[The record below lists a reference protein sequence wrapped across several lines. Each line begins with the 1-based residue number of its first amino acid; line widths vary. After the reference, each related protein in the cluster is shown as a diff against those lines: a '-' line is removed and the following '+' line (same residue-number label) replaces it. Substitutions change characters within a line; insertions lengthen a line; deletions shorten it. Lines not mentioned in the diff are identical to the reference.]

1 MQISSQTVENTCP
14 TCNYVNCLW
23 LFIQLFTLVFAHA
36 FICYIRGWQ
45 WCPENG
51 RLSPQALWTDNRQGE
66 NPPLQSCAA
75 SWPAYGTQRHME
87 SDCFEEACTALLTIH
102 DKERTRVPAH
112 EYTPL
117 TSRTRVR
124 YSSTF
129 LVSCWK
135 SHTGMLL
142 LCYECSLMF
151 RIFSGNK
158 WHSES
163 KVSSNL
169 CCLARR
175 EIRFWQAILDNE
187 ESNLHEKHWCG
198 ERWRKDMQLQSR
210 SKQSLIVER
219 FCFLH
224 EEQVNS

>member
-1 MQISSQTVENTCP
+1 MHSFAILGAGSDALKTAGSLRRLCGQT
-14 TCNYVNCLW
+14 
-23 LFIQLFTLVFAHA
+23 I
-36 FICYIRGWQ
+36 
-45 WCPENG
+45 G
-51 RLSPQALWTDNRQGE
+51 REKIPLSRVVLQVDPLMARNAIWRAIALKR
-66 NPPLQSCAA
+66 
-75 SWPAYGTQRHME
+75 PAQPC
-87 SDCFEEACTALLTIH
+87 SPIH